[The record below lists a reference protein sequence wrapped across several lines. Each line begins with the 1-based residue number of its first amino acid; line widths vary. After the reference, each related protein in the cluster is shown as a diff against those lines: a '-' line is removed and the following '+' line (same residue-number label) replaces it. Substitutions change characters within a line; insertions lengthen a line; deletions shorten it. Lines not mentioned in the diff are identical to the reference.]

1 MECEGLFCPQKFVC
15 HSHDPKNRT
24 CHWGFDSDNWRA
36 YLHLA
41 DDYTDSEREK
51 LSKIVADFKNRYK
64 PSSVNALTTKR
75 KTVRQKIFL
84 LQIIITK
91 RTFSFKHSYE
101 YYQYNTFS
109 TYIVLKTAIRSHLH
123 FITVHKCRK
132 NNKRVINY
140 FLLHRRFLRKSCRWL
155 YGPTIKI
162 SPDGAYFSIH
172 HLMLFKN

>member
-84 LQIIITK
+84 LRIIITK
-91 RTFSFKHSYE
+91 SAILFRLVFPLNILKNIINTINFKGI
-101 YYQYNTFS
+101 QF
-109 TYIVLKTAIRSHLH
+109 
-123 FITVHKCRK
+123 
-132 NNKRVINY
+132 
-140 FLLHRRFLRKSCRWL
+140 
-155 YGPTIKI
+155 
-162 SPDGAYFSIH
+162 
-172 HLMLFKN
+172 

>member
-64 PSSVNALTTKR
+64 PSSVNALTSKR

-84 LQIIITK
+84 LRIIIIK
-91 RTFSFKHSYE
+91 LYSLNFEFFQHSYDH
-101 YYQYNTFS
+101 YQYNTFS
-109 TYIVLKTAIRSHLH
+109 RYIVLKSATRSHLH
-123 FITVHKCRK
+123 FITIHKCRK
-132 NNKRVINY
+132 NNKGVINY
-140 FLLHRRFLRKSCRWL
+140 FFAS
-155 YGPTIKI
+155 YKI
-162 SPDGAYFSIH
+162 FA
-172 HLMLFKN
+172 

>member
-75 KTVRQKIFL
+75 KTVRQNIL
-84 LQIIITK
+84 LLRIIITK
-91 RTFSFKHSYE
+91 CYIDSKQKFLYQHETVFSFKHS
-101 YYQYNTFS
+101 
-109 TYIVLKTAIRSHLH
+109 
-123 FITVHKCRK
+123 
-132 NNKRVINY
+132 
-140 FLLHRRFLRKSCRWL
+140 
-155 YGPTIKI
+155 
-162 SPDGAYFSIH
+162 
-172 HLMLFKN
+172 